1 MNHHQQC
8 FVQPCLF
15 VMEHEY
21 SSISPGSLRWSRTNP
36 LSCLP
41 HHCVTV
47 NTNILREEYDRG
59 LSAFFWWALSRNWMV
74 SETIKETIKKSLC
87 GRPRQKMLYVDRLGL
102 MLKCLRSL
110 PFRSTKMKTFPLM
123 IMRMVVRQR
132 ETVQRGMRL
141 GGVED
146 ASCFPNTLLVTHI
159 HPERSLLTSSQSSH
173 PCFNVT
179 RLQPTVFY

>member
-1 MNHHQQC
+1 
-8 FVQPCLF
+8 
-15 VMEHEY
+15 
-21 SSISPGSLRWSRTNP
+21 
-36 LSCLP
+36 
-41 HHCVTV
+41 
-47 NTNILREEYDRG
+47 
-59 LSAFFWWALSRNWMV
+59 
-74 SETIKETIKKSLC
+74 
-87 GRPRQKMLYVDRLGL
+87 MLYVDRLGL

-110 PFRSTKMKTFPLM
+110 PFRSTRMKTFPLM

-179 RLQPTVFY
+179 GLQPTVFLLSQQNLQNMLRNSERNCGITKRKNMLKLIFSESPEFPWKGFPPDRNCCQQRKLCHENISAIQSW